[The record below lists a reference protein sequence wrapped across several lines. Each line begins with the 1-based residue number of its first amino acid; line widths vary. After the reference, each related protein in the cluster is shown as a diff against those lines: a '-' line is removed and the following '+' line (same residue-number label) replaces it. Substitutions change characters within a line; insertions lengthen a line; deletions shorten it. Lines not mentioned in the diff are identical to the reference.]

1 MIKGEKIMA
10 GIKVSDIPG
19 RRKAAIL
26 LVMLGPEKAAQV
38 MKHLDEADVEMLTI
52 EIANLGKISDEEKKA
67 VLQEFS
73 EILKAREMITTGG
86 IEYAKKVL
94 EKAFGPEKAMKIIE
108 RLVSSLQV
116 KPFDFVK
123 KADPLQLVNFLQNE
137 HPQVIALVL
146 SYLEPGVASQIL
158 GALPEELQMEVIKRI
173 ALLERTSPEIVREIE
188 KSLEKKL
195 SGIVSQQFSKVGGIE
210 TAAEIMNNIDRQTE
224 KAIMERLSQESPE
237 LAEEIRRR
245 MFVFE
250 DILKLDDRSVQLV
263 LREVDTKDLAVALK
277 GASDE
282 VKEKIFKNMSK
293 RAAQLLKDELEYMG
307 PVRVKDV
314 EEAQQKI
321 INVIRRLEEA
331 GEIIIARGGGEEL
344 IL

>member
-1 MIKGEKIMA
+1 MGSIKA
-10 GIKVSDIPG
+10 ADIPG

-26 LVMLGPEKAAQV
+26 LVILGPEKAAQV

-52 EIANLGKISDEEKKA
+52 EIANLGKIPDEEKKV

-73 EILKAREMITTGG
+73 EILKAREMLTAGG

-94 EKAFGPEKAMKIIE
+94 EKAFGPEKAMRIIE

-116 KPFDFVK
+116 KPFEFVK

-137 HPQVIALVL
+137 HPQVISLVL
-146 SYLEPGVASQIL
+146 SYLEPTMASQIL
-158 GALPEELQMEVIKRI
+158 SALPEELQIEVIKRI
-173 ALLERTSPEIVREIE
+173 ALLERTSPEIVKEIE
-188 KSLEKKL
+188 KSLERKL
-195 SGIVSQQFSKVGGIE
+195 SGIVSQQFSKVGGVE

-224 KAIMERLSQESPE
+224 KTIMERLSQESPE

-250 DILKLDDRSVQLV
+250 DILKLDDRSIQLV

-277 GASDE
+277 GSSDE
-282 VKEKIFKNMSK
+282 VKEKIFRNMSK
-293 RAAQLLKDELEYMG
+293 RAAQLLRDELEFMG

-331 GEIIIARGGGEEL
+331 GEIVIARGGGEEL

>member
-1 MIKGEKIMA
+1 MPEVKA
-10 GIKVSDIPG
+10 SDIPG

-26 LVMLGPEKAAQV
+26 LVILGPEKAAEV
-38 MKHLDEADVEMLTI
+38 LKHLDESDVEMLTI
-52 EIANLGKISDEEKKA
+52 EIANLGQVSDDEKRA
-67 VLQEFS
+67 VLHEFS
-73 EILKAREMITTGG
+73 NLLKAREMLASGG

-94 EKAFGPEKAMKIIE
+94 ERAFGPEKAMRIIE
-108 RLVSSLQV
+108 RLVSNLQV
-116 KPFDFVK
+116 KPFEFVK
-123 KADPLQLVNFLQNE
+123 KADPLQLVNFLQSE

-146 SYLEPGVASQIL
+146 SYLEPAMAAQVL
-158 GALPEELQMEVIKRI
+158 GALSEDLQIEVVKRI
-173 ALLERTSPEIVREIE
+173 ALLERTSPEIVKEIE
-188 KSLEKKL
+188 KSLERRL
-195 SGIVSQQFSKVGGIE
+195 SGIVSQQFSKVGGID

-224 KAIMERLSQESPE
+224 KKIMEQLSQDTPE

-250 DILKLDDRSVQLV
+250 DILKLDDRSIQLV
-263 LREVDTKDLAVALK
+263 LREVDTRDLALALK

-293 RAAQLLKDELEYMG
+293 RAAQLLKDELEFMG

-321 INVIRRLEEA
+321 INIIRRLEES
-331 GEIIIARGGGEEL
+331 GEIVIARGGGEEL

>member
-1 MIKGEKIMA
+1 MGSAKASEM
-10 GIKVSDIPG
+10 SG

-26 LVMLGPEKAAQV
+26 LVLLGPEKAAQV
-38 MKHLDEADVEMLTI
+38 MKHLDETDVEAVTI
-52 EIANLGKISDEEKKA
+52 EIANLGRISEEEKKA

-73 EILKAREMITTGG
+73 EILKAREMLTTGG
-86 IEYAKKVL
+86 IEYAKRVL
-94 EKAFGPEKAMKIIE
+94 EKAFGPEKAMRIIE
-108 RLVSSLQV
+108 RLLSSLQV
-116 KPFDFVK
+116 KPFEFVK
-123 KADPLQLVNFLQNE
+123 KADPLQLVNFLQSE

-146 SYLEPGVASQIL
+146 SYLEPTMAAQIL
-158 GALPEELQMEVIKRI
+158 GALPEELQIEVVKRV
-173 ALLERTSPEIVREIE
+173 ALLERTSPEIVKEIE
-188 KSLEKKL
+188 KSLERKL
-195 SGIVSQQFSKVGGIE
+195 SGIVGQQFSKVGGVE

-224 KAIMERLSQESPE
+224 KTIMERLSQESPE

>member
-1 MIKGEKIMA
+1 MGNLKA
-10 GIKVSDIPG
+10 SDIPG

-26 LVMLGPEKAAQV
+26 LVILGPEKAAQV
-38 MKHLDEADVEMLTI
+38 LKHLDESDVEMLTI
-52 EIANLGKISDEEKKA
+52 EIANLGHVSEEEKRV
-67 VLQEFS
+67 VLQEFNNL
-73 EILKAREMITTGG
+73 LKARQMLATGG

-94 EKAFGPEKAMKIIE
+94 ERAFGPEKAMKIIE
-108 RLVSSLQV
+108 RLVSNLQV
-116 KPFDFVK
+116 KPFEFVR

-146 SYLEPGVASQIL
+146 SYLEPSMAAQVL
-158 GALPEELQMEVIKRI
+158 GALPEDLQVEVIKRI
-173 ALLERTSPEIVREIE
+173 ALLERTSPEIVKEIE
-188 KSLEKKL
+188 KSLERKL
-195 SGIVSQQFSKVGGIE
+195 SGIVSQQFSKVGGVE

-224 KAIMERLSQESPE
+224 KAIMDRLSQETPE

-250 DILKLDDRSVQLV
+250 DILKLDDRSIQLV
-263 LREVDTKDLAVALK
+263 RREVDTRDLAVALK
-277 GASDE
+277 GASEE

-293 RAAQLLKDELEYMG
+293 RAAQLLKDELEFMG

-321 INVIRRLEEA
+321 INIIRRLEEA
-331 GEIIIARGGGEEL
+331 GEIVIARGGGEEL

>member
-1 MIKGEKIMA
+1 MGNIKA
-10 GIKVSDIPG
+10 SDIPG

-26 LVMLGPEKAAQV
+26 LVVLGPERAAEV
-38 MKHLDEADVEMLTI
+38 LKHLDDADIEMLTV
-52 EIANLGKISDEEKKA
+52 EIANLGQVPEEEKRT

-73 EILKAREMITTGG
+73 NILKARQMLATGG

-94 EKAFGPEKAMKIIE
+94 EKAFGPERAMKIIE
-108 RLVSSLQV
+108 RLVSNLQV
-116 KPFDFVK
+116 KPFEFVRK
-123 KADPLQLVNFLQNE
+123 TDPIQLVNFLQSE

-146 SYLEPGVASQIL
+146 SYLEPTMASQVL
-158 GALPEELQMEVIKRI
+158 GALPEDLQVEVVKRV

-188 KSLEKKL
+188 KSLERKL
-195 SGIVSQQFSKVGGIE
+195 SGVVSQQFSKVGGVD

-224 KAIMERLSQESPE
+224 KTIMERLSQETPE
-237 LAEEIRRR
+237 LAEEIRRK

-250 DILKLDDRSVQLV
+250 DILKLDDRSIQLV
-263 LREVDTKDLAVALK
+263 LREVDTRDLAVALK
-277 GASDE
+277 GASEE

-293 RAAQLLKDELEYMG
+293 RAAQLLKDELEFMG

-314 EEAQQKI
+314 EDAQQKI
-321 INVIRRLEEA
+321 INIIRRLEEA
-331 GEIIIARGGGEEL
+331 GEIVIARGGGEEL